1 MNTNRFFIMRH
12 GESVANKNG
21 IITSHEDNA
30 LNDFGL
36 TNHGAEQVMH
46 TALQTRLNQDALIV
60 SSDYLRAK
68 ESAET
73 MQDII
78 CASLEIRYDKRLRER
93 NFGNLEL
100 QNSAL
105 YENVWQQDEV
115 SSNVQLNKVETVNNI
130 LSRVLPLVD
139 ELNQTVSNQD
149 ILLVGHG
156 DVLQIL
162 LAFHQGLDPKFHR
175 TIAPL
180 KNAELRSLPLIN
192 KQLSA

>member
-1 MNTNRFFIMRH
+1 MRH

-68 ESAET
+68 ESAKI

-93 NFGNLEL
+93 NFGDLEL

-105 YENVWQQDEV
+105 YEKVWRQDEV
-115 SSNVQLNKVETVNNI
+115 SSNVQLNKVETVNHV

-149 ILLVGHG
+149 VLLVGHG

-162 LAFHQGLDPKFHR
+162 LAYYQGLDPKFHR

-180 KNAELRSLPLIN
+180 KNAELRSLPLLN

>member
-1 MNTNRFFIMRH
+1 M
-12 GESVANKNG
+12 ANKNG

-36 TNHGAEQVMH
+36 TNHGSEQVMH
-46 TALQTRLNQDALIV
+46 TALQTRLNQNTLIV

-73 MQDII
+73 FQDII

-93 NFGNLEL
+93 NFGDFEL
-100 QNSAL
+100 HNNAM
-105 YENVWQQDEV
+105 YEKVWQQDEL
-115 SSNVQLNKVETVNNI
+115 SSNVQLNKVETVNSI
-130 LSRVLPLVD
+130 LSRILPLID
-139 ELNQTVSNQD
+139 ELNQTLSNQD

-162 LAFHQGLDPKFHR
+162 LAFYQGLDPKFHR
-175 TIAPL
+175 TISPL
-180 KNAELRSLPLIN
+180 KNAELRSLPPLN